1 MIRLRFCLLLV
12 LLAACSLL
20 LHQQSRAQE
29 RDDHLIVPWQRI
41 GPITLGMNA
50 EELFGIMGHPTAT
63 KRGALDRGVDVYT
76 WRNDLS
82 ATITKD
88 GAYVTQICAFSP
100 SYTTAQGIRPGSAD
114 RSVSAALG
122 EPRRSRLFSAWW
134 GASYTN
140 LYWPGLMVSIHL
152 EGFDQ
157 NHAVWEVC
165 VNRFA

>member
-1 MIRLRFCLLLV
+1 MIRLRFCLLLA

-50 EELFGIMGHPTAT
+50 EELFGIMGHPTNT

-76 WRNDLS
+76 WRDDLS

-88 GAYVTQICAFSP
+88 GAYVTQICAFNP
-100 SYTTAQGIRPGSAD
+100 SYATAQGIRPGSAD
-114 RSVSAALG
+114 RSVPALLG

-152 EGFDQ
+152 EGFDK